1 MYPEGGQQGRALLTN
16 RGGSSSFFT
25 HPWEGDQGVAR
36 IRHAAAAAA
45 KSLQS
50 CLTLCDLRDGSPPGS
65 PVLGIRHEL
74 GSIQGC
80 RAGRESLSLPF
91 LIIVNG
97 SPPLES
103 PPELLGPT
111 LFFFFS
117 HFLSLC
123 APPRPSHAHSSFS
136 TIMRQTRP
144 RKTAPASPFLRGGQ
158 LGRYQQTERGC
169 FCSEYQQVHL

>member
-36 IRHAAAAAA
+36 IRH
-45 KSLQS
+45 
-50 CLTLCDLRDGSPPGS
+50 
-65 PVLGIRHEL
+65 EL

-80 RAGRESLSLPF
+80 ITGRESHSLPF

-117 HFLSLC
+117 YFLSLC